1 MAKASLVIMAGGMAS
16 RYGSLKQLEKFGP
29 NGELLVDYSI
39 FDAKRAGFDRVV
51 FIIKEENLAV
61 FKENVG
67 DRVSKHI
74 QVDYVFQGINDLPEG
89 STKFI
94 EREKPWGTSHA
105 IWCCRDVVKEP
116 FAVINAD
123 DYYGPEAFKLVYDF
137 LTETEDAEGVNFC
150 LAGYVLKNTLS
161 DSGTVS
167 RGVCQVDENNLLT
180 GIREH
185 KKIEKGRCRATS
197 YLEDGTTE
205 KLVLS
210 SPVSMNF
217 FGLTPDIFPR
227 LDNDLKD
234 FFAGEHP
241 VPEKAECLL
250 PESVGKCIEDG
261 FATVKV
267 LSTNERWFGVT
278 YKEDKPMVKA
288 AIEKLIKSKVYP
300 ESLWD

>member
-1 MAKASLVIMAGGMAS
+1 MANITLVIMAGGMAS
-16 RYGSLKQLEKFGP
+16 RYGSLKQLEKFGLHD
-29 NGELLVDYSI
+29 ELLVDYSI
-39 FDAKRAGFDRVV
+39 YDAKRAGFNRVV
-51 FIIKEENLAV
+51 FIIKEENLDL
-61 FKENVG
+61 FKQNVG

-74 QVDYVFQGINDLPEG
+74 QVDYVFQGIDDLPEG
-89 STKFI
+89 SAKFI
-94 EREKPWGTSHA
+94 ERQKPWGTSHA
-105 IWCCRDVVKEP
+105 IWCCRNVVKEP

-137 LTETEDAEGVNFC
+137 LSNPESSDKSSFC
-150 LAGYVLKNTLS
+150 LAGYILKNTLT
-161 DSGTVS
+161 DNGTVS

-180 GIREH
+180 GIKEH

-227 LDNDLKD
+227 LDNDLKE
-234 FFAGEHP
+234 FFAAEHP

-250 PESVGKCIEDG
+250 PESVGKCIDDG
-261 FATVKV
+261 VATVKV

-278 YKEDKPMVKA
+278 YKEDKPMVKQ
-288 AIEKLIKSKVYP
+288 AIENLIKSGVYP
-300 ESLWD
+300 EQLWA